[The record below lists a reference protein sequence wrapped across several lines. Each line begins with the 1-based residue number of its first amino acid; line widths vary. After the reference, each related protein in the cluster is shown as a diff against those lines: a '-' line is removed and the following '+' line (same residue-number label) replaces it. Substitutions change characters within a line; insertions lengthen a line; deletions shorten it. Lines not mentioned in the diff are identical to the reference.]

1 MGDKAAEAAYNFSMK
16 ETLENGEEARR
27 NGGVLGGYFVYICN
41 GVADNNAPP
50 FQALHLIIEAAGG
63 QVLKA
68 LTRRCNP
75 LNTIILTSHPST
87 NAQLSEKG
95 VERAASQGAKIRT
108 TSWLFHTIITQR
120 FSFDVGFSNSP
131 LEQPKPRAKRNIE
144 TTSPSSSTKRRR

>member
-1 MGDKAAEAAYNFSMK
+1 MK

-50 FQALHLIIEAAGG
+50 FQALHLIIKAAGG
-63 QVLKA
+63 QVLKTLA
-68 LTRRCNP
+68 RRGNP

-120 FSFDVGFSNSP
+120 FSFDVGCSHSP
-131 LEQPKPRAKRNIE
+131 LEKPKPRSKRKTE